1 MPDNVRTTTENS
13 VAPTSVAPYKDRAF
27 DLYLTYCAL
36 GGMMV
41 TDQGGIKAMS
51 LGEFCQLAGID
62 EKTTWRWKHQI
73 PDFAMQ
79 VRKRREEVVPL
90 ARETA
95 AFNRLFLIGMTS
107 LPTGFKEVVNQK
119 TGAVRRVPT
128 GALHDDQRAAV
139 DALKTYTGHFSD
151 LHMPTVKQEV
161 KFEGNFL
168 DMMTAAARDGIIEGE
183 VVDAE
188 QQYTNNAQPQT
199 DAAGSAQDP
208 GALPGAS

>member
-1 MPDNVRTTTENS
+1 MPDNARTTADTGD
-13 VAPTSVAPYKDRAF
+13 APTSITPYKDRAF

-51 LGEFCQLAGID
+51 LGEFCQQAGID
-62 EKTTWRWKHQI
+62 EKTTWRWKNRI

-79 VRKRREEVVPL
+79 VRQRRAEVVPL

-119 TGAVRRVPT
+119 TGAVRRIPT

-151 LHMPTVKQEV
+151 LHTPTQRQEV
-161 KFEGNFL
+161 KVEGSFL
-168 DMMTAAARDGIIEGE
+168 DMMTAAAQEGVIEGE
-183 VVDAE
+183 IVDANLE
-188 QQYTNNAQPQT
+188 PQT
-199 DAAGSAQDP
+199 DTRGSDQDP
-208 GALPGAS
+208 GALPSAS